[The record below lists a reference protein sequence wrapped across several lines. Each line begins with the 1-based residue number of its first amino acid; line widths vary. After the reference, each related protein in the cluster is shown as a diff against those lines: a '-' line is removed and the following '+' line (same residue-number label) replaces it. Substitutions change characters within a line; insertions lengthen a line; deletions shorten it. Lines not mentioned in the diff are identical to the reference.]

1 MPATHRRSRSHLA
14 ITGQGA
20 GLYSA
25 EVCWGVL
32 RVVLVSIQ
40 RYGDR
45 NRHSHIQVLVPV
57 CQLVVQCPNRPARA
71 ADAYRR
77 AATCANREVSRH
89 AARDWPGGLLMS
101 TTWLRSVDESKSRS
115 LQLLSTISRH
125 LLLAC
130 ATLRVRLAPSASA
143 VYIAAIPLLPSCF
156 LPPSRHPA
164 KPHLPP
170 DQHRFHE
177 PNPPA
182 NENHELPLR
191 GRHFL

>member
-20 GLYSA
+20 GLCSDA

-89 AARDWPGGLLMS
+89 AARDWPAGLLMS
-101 TTWLRSVDESKSRS
+101 ATWPRSVDESKSRS

-130 ATLRVRLAPSASA
+130 ATLRVRLAPLSKCCIYCRDPPS
-143 VYIAAIPLLPSCF
+143 PLLLS
-156 LPPSRHPA
+156 PPMATPYEA
-164 KPHLPP
+164 
-170 DQHRFHE
+170 
-177 PNPPA
+177 
-182 NENHELPLR
+182 PLATR
-191 GRHFL
+191 SALLS